1 MKMYF
6 NLVHVLFT
14 KSNSKIN
21 IDDKSYVFYEIWSRK
36 INSFHLLGTIFLDF
50 GWPNSASRHIFQTT
64 KGLFF

>member
-6 NLVHVLFT
+6 SLVHVLFT

-50 GWPNSASRHIFQTT
+50 G
-64 KGLFF
+64 